1 LARRIFDAERWK
13 RRCGTGAA
21 IERHEFRNKS
31 SAANETLA
39 RVAERISLSKICNF
53 AMRGEADIANLG
65 RLALTIL
72 HTVGEAEAQFVGKAV
87 TLTDGTAGT
96 VEAVWLDDF
105 HGLRLSIRGH
115 PGKRPVS
122 TVKFTQG

>member
-1 LARRIFDAERWK
+1 
-13 RRCGTGAA
+13 
-21 IERHEFRNKS
+21 
-31 SAANETLA
+31 
-39 RVAERISLSKICNF
+39 
-53 AMRGEADIANLG
+53 MRGEADITSLG

-72 HTVGEAEAQFVGKAV
+72 DAVGEAEAQFVGKAV

-105 HGLRLSIRGH
+105 HGLRISIKGH

-122 TVKFTQG
+122 TVKLAQG

>member
-1 LARRIFDAERWK
+1 
-13 RRCGTGAA
+13 
-21 IERHEFRNKS
+21 
-31 SAANETLA
+31 
-39 RVAERISLSKICNF
+39 
-53 AMRGEADIANLG
+53 MRGEADIASLG

-72 HTVGEAEAQFVGKAV
+72 DAVGEAEAQFVGKAV

-115 PGKRPVS
+115 AGKRPVS
-122 TVKFTQG
+122 TVKFTQE